1 MAVVVSW
8 EDFSFG
14 EGAAGLLVF
23 CLPLFEA
30 ILKVIITITD
40 IGFSLNESSQL
51 ELQKVSLR
59 N

>member
-14 EGAAGLLVF
+14 EGAGLLVF